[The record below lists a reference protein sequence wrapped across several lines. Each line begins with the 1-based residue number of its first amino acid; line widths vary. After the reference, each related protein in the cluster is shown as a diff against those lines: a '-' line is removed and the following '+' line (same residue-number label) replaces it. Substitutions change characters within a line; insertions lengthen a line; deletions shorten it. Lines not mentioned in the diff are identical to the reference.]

1 MTAFMAPL
9 DNVELTAFHLLHD
22 IGEDFVDERI
32 EGRVSNQIV
41 GNMDEEALVRPNRR
55 SDGVDNVG

>member
-1 MTAFMAPL
+1 MTSL
-9 DNVELTAFHLLHD
+9 DNVELTAFHLLHN

-32 EGRVSNQIV
+32 ERRISNQIV
-41 GNMDEEALVRPNRR
+41 GDVNKEALVRANRR